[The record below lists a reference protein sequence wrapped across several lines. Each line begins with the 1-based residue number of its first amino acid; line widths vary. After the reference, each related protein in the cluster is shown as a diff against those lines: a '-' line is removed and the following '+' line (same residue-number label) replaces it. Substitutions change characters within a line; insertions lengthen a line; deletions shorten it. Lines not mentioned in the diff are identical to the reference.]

1 MHKSMNTYHQEKIPY
16 LFIFDFDGLRP
27 VIIPLKDAESENIFY
42 DVNGVSNIPGH
53 TVSKEEL
60 IFRKYQIS
68 FNAFTIAFE
77 KVQQQLKAGNS
88 YLVNLTFETPIEV
101 NRSLWEIFLISKA
114 RYKLFYK
121 DLFIVFSPESFI
133 TIHNG
138 EIATFPMKG
147 TIDASIENASEI
159 ILNDL
164 KEMSEHA
171 TITDLLRNDLS
182 MVADQVRVE
191 RYRYI
196 DTLRTHE
203 KTLLQVSSEIRGKL
217 LPDMRDTPSGIFS
230 RLLPAGSISG
240 APKKRTVEI
249 IKEVESHDRGYY
261 TGVFGYDNGTLIDSG
276 VMIRF
281 IEKRE
286 GKLYYKSGGGITI
299 MSDARKEYEEMGD
312 KVYLGVV

>member
-1 MHKSMNTYHQEKIPY
+1 MHKLMNTYHQEKIPY
-16 LFIFDFDGLRP
+16 LFIFDFDGLH
-27 VIIPLKDAESENIFY
+27 PLVVPLRDAESENIFY
-42 DVNGVSNIPGH
+42 DINGISNIPTH
-53 TVSKEEL
+53 SVSDEAL
-60 IFRKYQIS
+60 IFNKELIS
-68 FNAFTIAFE
+68 FNTFRKAFG

-88 YLVNLTFETPIEV
+88 YLVNLTFETPIKV

-121 DLFIVFSPESFI
+121 DRFVVFSPETFI
-133 TIHNG
+133 TINNG
-138 EIATFPMKG
+138 DISTFPMKG
-147 TIDASIENASEI
+147 TIDASIENASDV

-182 MVADQVRVE
+182 MVADHVRVE

-196 DTLRTHE
+196 ETLLTHE
-203 KTLLQVSSEIRGKL
+203 KTLLQVSSEIRGNL
-217 LPDMRDTPSGIFS
+217 LPELKDNIAGIFS

-240 APKKRTVEI
+240 APKKRTLEI
-249 IKEVESHDRGYY
+249 IKEAESHDRGYY
-261 TGVFGYDNGTLIDSG
+261 TGVFGFDNGIRIDSG
-276 VMIRF
+276 VMIRY

-286 GKLYYKSGGGITI
+286 GKLYYKSGGGITT

-312 KVYLGVV
+312 KVYLGL